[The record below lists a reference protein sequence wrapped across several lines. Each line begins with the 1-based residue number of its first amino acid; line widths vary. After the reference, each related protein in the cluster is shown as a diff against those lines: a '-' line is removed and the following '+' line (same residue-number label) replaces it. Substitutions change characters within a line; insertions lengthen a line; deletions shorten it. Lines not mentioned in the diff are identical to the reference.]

1 MSIGLVIN
9 YTYKSTC
16 EICEVISNFAS
27 KTFTNMIHTF
37 EVVGTAKAASQL
49 AAQGYHKEAKA
60 LMLHLKELKRN
71 D

>member
-1 MSIGLVIN
+1 MSIGLVLN

-16 EICEVISNFAS
+16 EICEVISKFAS
-27 KTFTNMIHTF
+27 KTFNKMIAHF
-37 EVVGTAKAASQL
+37 EIIGTAKAASQL

-60 LMLHLKELKRN
+60 LMLHLRELKNN

>member
-60 LMLHLKELKRN
+60 LMLHLKELKKN
-71 D
+71 A

>member
-9 YTYKSTC
+9 YTYKSTS

-60 LMLHLKELKRN
+60 LMLHLKELKKN

>member
-27 KTFTNMIHTF
+27 KTFTNMINTF

-60 LMLHLKELKRN
+60 LMLHLKELKKN

>member
-16 EICEVISNFAS
+16 ELCEVISKYAS
-27 KTFTNMIHTF
+27 KTFNNMIHTF

-49 AAQGYHKEAKA
+49 SAQGYHKEAKA
-60 LMLHLKELKRN
+60 LMLHLRELKNN

>member
-60 LMLHLKELKRN
+60 LMLHLNELKKN

>member
-27 KTFTNMIHTF
+27 KTFTNMIHTL

-60 LMLHLKELKRN
+60 LMLHLKELKKN

>member
-60 LMLHLKELKRN
+60 LMLHLKELKKN

>member
-60 LMLHLKELKRN
+60 LNVTLERIEKK
-71 D
+71 

>member
-16 EICEVISNFAS
+16 EICEVITNFAS
-27 KTFTNMIHTF
+27 KTITNMIHTF

-60 LMLHLKELKRN
+60 LMLHLKELKKN
-71 D
+71 A

>member
-9 YTYKSTC
+9 YTYQSTC
-16 EICEVISNFAS
+16 ELCEVISKYAS
-27 KTFTNMIHTF
+27 KTFNNMIHTF

-49 AAQGYHKEAKA
+49 SAQGYHKEAKA
-60 LMLHLKELKRN
+60 LMLHLRELKNN